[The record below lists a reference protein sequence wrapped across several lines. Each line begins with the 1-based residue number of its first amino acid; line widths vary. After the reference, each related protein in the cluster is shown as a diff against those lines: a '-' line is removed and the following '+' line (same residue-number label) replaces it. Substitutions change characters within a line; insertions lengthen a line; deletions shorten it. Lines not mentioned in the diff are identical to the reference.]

1 MFVIGGLTSLENLTY
16 YIALTMVN
24 VSYIS
29 PIIKTSSLL
38 TILMASIFMKEKHT
52 KYRIIGTIIIILGV
66 FIILTQNN
74 VL

>member
-1 MFVIGGLTSLENLTY
+1 
-16 YIALTMVN
+16 MVN

-52 KYRIIGTIIIILGV
+52 KHRIIGTIIIILGV
-66 FIILTQNN
+66 FIILTQNT
-74 VL
+74 L